1 MKGGVREGVCG
12 KKMEEIVSN
21 MLKNYGKRILKEV
34 SKKYNINYEEM
45 LKELGIEVI
54 EVKMVKKVEVKS
66 KIVLP
71 FVGLMCEENCNGIRL
86 NHGLYTQCT
95 NNHSISY
102 NGYNIC
108 KTCMK
113 QIEEKGELTY
123 GYIQERIEKG
133 EDFTDKNG
141 KKPVNYGNV
150 MEKLN
155 ISREDVEKEALR
167 LGIKISEHHFEVKK
181 SKRGRPPKKTTAVVD
196 TSSEDGDIPKR
207 KRGRPKKEKKAVS
220 SSTSNAIPEEEVNS
234 DMRKEEEQE
243 EEEEEEELAVTVF
256 NFKGKKYLKAGDNTI
271 YDFNTHD
278 ELGVWNETTNTIDLE
293 D

>member
-1 MKGGVREGVCG
+1 
-12 KKMEEIVSN
+12 
-21 MLKNYGKRILKEV
+21 MLKKYGKRILKEV

-45 LKELGIEVI
+45 LKELGLEGI
-54 EVKMVKKVEVKS
+54 EVKRVKKVEGRS

-95 NNHSISY
+95 NKHSILY
-102 NGYNIC
+102 DGYNIC

-113 QIEEKGELTY
+113 QIEEKGEITY
-123 GYIQERIEKG
+123 GYIQERIEMG
-133 EDFTDKNG
+133 EDFRDKNG

-155 ISREDVEKEALR
+155 ISREEVEKEALR
-167 LGIKISEHHFEVKK
+167 LGIKISEDHFEVKK
-181 SKRGRPPKKTTAVVD
+181 SKRGRPAKKTTAVVD

-207 KRGRPKKEKKAVS
+207 GRGRPKKEKKAVC
-220 SSTSNAIPEEEVNS
+220 SSTINSISEEKVNI
-234 DMRKEEEQE
+234 DMRKEEAESE
-243 EEEEEEELAVTVF
+243 EEESEEEELAVTLF
-256 NFKGKKYLKAGDNTI
+256 NFKGKKYLKAEDNTV

-278 ELGVWNETTNTIDLE
+278 ELGVWNERTNSIDIE